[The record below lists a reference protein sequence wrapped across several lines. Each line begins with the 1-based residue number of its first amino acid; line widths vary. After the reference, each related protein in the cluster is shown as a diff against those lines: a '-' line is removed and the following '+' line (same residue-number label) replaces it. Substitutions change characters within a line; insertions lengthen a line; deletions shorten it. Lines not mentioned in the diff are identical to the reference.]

1 MTNHENPFTIAFGKE
16 PYSIISRENELNEI
30 YSSFSSSMPESDVY
44 ILTGIRGS
52 GKTVAMAKISDFY
65 KKEDDWIVVE
75 LNPISDMLEQLAS
88 KLFDE
93 GKLKKLFLKTEFSF
107 SFKGFGFSISG
118 KDPISNVST
127 LLSKELEYLSK
138 KNYKVLITID
148 EAISNENMKIFV
160 HEYQLFLRNKYPVR
174 LLMTGL
180 YQNISILQQD
190 KSLTFLYRA
199 PKIYLG
205 ALNLRA
211 IANSYKNIFSISELE
226 SVKLAKL
233 TNGYAFAYQL
243 LGSILFKQNK
253 TKADSFVIDE
263 FDEILAERSYNVIY
277 SEITKKEKELIK
289 AAAIDNRN
297 GYLIESLKI
306 SKSQLSN
313 YKKIL
318 MMKGIINSN
327 KRNVEF
333 ALPRF
338 KEFINFVREIE
349 E

>member
-1 MTNHENPFTIAFGKE
+1 
-16 PYSIISRENELNEI
+16 
-30 YSSFSSSMPESDVY
+30 
-44 ILTGIRGS
+44 
-52 GKTVAMAKISDFY
+52 
-65 KKEDDWIVVE
+65 
-75 LNPISDMLEQLAS
+75 MLEQLAS
-88 KLFDE
+88 KIFDE

-118 KDPISNVST
+118 KDPISNIST
-127 LLSKELEYLSK
+127 LLDKELEYLTK
-138 KNYKVLITID
+138 KDYKILITVD

-205 ALNLRA
+205 GLNLKS
-211 IANSYKNIFSISELE
+211 IANSYKNIFAISELE
-226 SVKLAKL
+226 SIKLAKV

-243 LGSILFKQNK
+243 LGNILFKNNK
-253 TKADSFVIDE
+253 TKVDSLILDE

-277 SEITKKEKELIK
+277 SEITKKEKEIINAAVINSENSFLIN
-289 AAAIDNRN
+289 A
-297 GYLIESLKI
+297 LKI

-313 YKKIL
+313 YKKVL
-318 MMKGIINSN
+318 TMKGVIKSN
-327 KRNVEF
+327 KKKIEF

-338 KEFINFVREIE
+338 KEFVNFIKEIE